1 MYFVLFV
8 WFVVKSPFVW
18 DIRRPRV
25 SMNCR
30 GAVEMPEVLWHHSGH
45 PHILERSHT
54 MVDYHVGID
63 VHRQSWSVC
72 IIREREII
80 FRGVICP
87 QTKNLLDIF
96 ARHQVTA
103 KNSRIAYEIGGSGF
117 WLYDELTAAHFEVVV
132 AAPCQ
137 IPREVT
143 RIKTDARDSL
153 ELARLLQGGMLRC
166 ISIPTPEERAVRDLV
181 RTRGMLVENRTSM
194 LRRIKAKLMFQGI
207 DYGDQNW
214 SGKFK
219 EWIRAQTLATE
230 VRQSLEHV
238 IFMVDVFDEQISCCE
253 KEIAATLKE
262 NSGGV
267 IEMYQSVPAFGK
279 VTCAVLATELGD
291 LRRFAA
297 PEKAV
302 AFVGLCPG
310 EYSSGE
316 KIRRGRITRQ
326 GNVQARTILVE
337 AAWRLIRFDPEM
349 RKFYGR
355 LAVKKGGK
363 RAIVAVARKLL
374 HRLWT
379 MFQTGELYEIGRA
392 A

>member
-1 MYFVLFV
+1 
-8 WFVVKSPFVW
+8 
-18 DIRRPRV
+18 
-25 SMNCR
+25 
-30 GAVEMPEVLWHHSGH
+30 
-45 PHILERSHT
+45 
-54 MVDYHVGID
+54 MVIFHVGID
-63 VHRQSWSVC
+63 VHRRSWSVC

-80 FRGVICP
+80 WRGTINP
-87 QTKNLLDIF
+87 RTKDLLAIF
-96 ARHQVTA
+96 ATHGVMA
-103 KNSRIAYEIGGSGF
+103 ENSQIAYEIGGCGF
-117 WLYDELTAAHFEVVV
+117 WIHDELTAAHFDVVV

-137 IPREVT
+137 IPREPT

-153 ELARLLQGGMLRC
+153 ELAMLLQGGMLRS

-181 RTRGMLVENRTSM
+181 RTRGMLVGERTSM

-214 SGKFK
+214 SMKFK
-219 EWIRAQTLATE
+219 EWIRK
-230 VRQSLEHV
+230 QSLPLPMKQSNEHLV
-238 IFMVDVFDEQISCCE
+238 FLVDVLAEQIVVCE
-253 KEIAATLKE
+253 KEIVMALGET
-262 NSGGV
+262 SSGV
-267 IEMYQSVPAFGK
+267 IGFYQSVPAFGK

-291 LRRFAA
+291 LKRFAS

-316 KIRRGRITRQ
+316 TIRRGRITRQ
-326 GNVQARTILVE
+326 GNAAARTALVE
-337 AAWRLIRFDPEM
+337 AAWRIIKMDPEM
-349 RKFYGR
+349 KRFYNR
-355 LAVKKGGK
+355 LVAKKGGK
-363 RAIVAVARKLL
+363 KAIVAVARKLL